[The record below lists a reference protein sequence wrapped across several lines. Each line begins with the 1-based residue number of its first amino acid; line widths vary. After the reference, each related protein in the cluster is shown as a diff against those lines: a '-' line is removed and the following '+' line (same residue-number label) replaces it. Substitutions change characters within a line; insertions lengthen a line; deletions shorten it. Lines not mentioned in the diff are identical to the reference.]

1 MSQCVGDALN
11 DRQAK
16 AQSGAVSTR
25 RACAA
30 VELIED
36 ALLFALRDAESGI
49 DHVEIT
55 GRPAAANAD
64 KHAAAGRVVN
74 GIGNE
79 IENDPPKKNRIAFD
93 NQAAAADFEPD
104 LARSYN
110 TLECGMKA
118 GQQIVETKRPHF
130 RDDNSC
136 VQLRNVEE

>member
-1 MSQCVGDALN
+1 MSQCLGDALH

-36 ALLFALRDAESGI
+36 ALLFALRDTESGI

-55 GRPAAANAD
+55 GLPAAANAD
-64 KHAAAGRVVN
+64 KHAAARRVVN

-79 IENDPPKKNRIAFD
+79 IENDPPKKHRIAFD
-93 NQAAAADFEPD
+93 DQAALADFESD
-104 LARSYN
+104 FAGSDH
-110 TLECGMKA
+110 TLECGMKG
-118 GQQIVETKRPHF
+118 GQ
-130 RDDNSC
+130 
-136 VQLRNVEE
+136 